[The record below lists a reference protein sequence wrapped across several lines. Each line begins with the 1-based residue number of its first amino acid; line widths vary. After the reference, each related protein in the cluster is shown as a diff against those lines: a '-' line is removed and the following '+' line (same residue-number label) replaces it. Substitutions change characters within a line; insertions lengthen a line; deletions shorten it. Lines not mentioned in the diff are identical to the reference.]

1 MIIDIFKNV
10 IYNGSLLSNA
20 IFIVLFSIFFAIL
33 LLCLIKYI
41 EIYKNNYLSNIFI
54 NDFKNQELKKTF
66 SDALKIKLKSISA
79 KLFLIAF
86 DEINIKK
93 NKEDD
98 IENNILFIN
107 FVINEMKTTLNK
119 DFVLFKEIFNLLFF
133 SAILITFLSITYS
146 VYEILS
152 IFYNF
157 EFITLVLLI
166 KPLFILLVG
175 IFLSGLS
182 SILYVVFHNKIDE
195 IILKNEIFINE
206 FKSCLLNNDVYKV

>member
-54 NDFKNQELKKTF
+54 NDFKNQEFKKTF

-119 DFVLFKEIFNLLFF
+119 DFVIFKEIFNLLFF

-146 VYEILS
+146 IYEILS

-166 KPLFILLVG
+166 KPLFILLIG

-182 SILYVVFHNKIDE
+182 SILYVVFNNKIDE